1 MLEYLIPIQAI
12 VVVVFLFYLS
22 IGTLKER
29 YGIDVDILKKASP
42 KILKSQLNYVQVMKR
57 QKRTYEMLKN
67 ELAKELNPEKYKNM
81 NNSELAEYIL
91 NNRIDL
97 FPDGVRNAD
106 YQKLKD
112 MGLSKK
118 GKTIAKK
125 KIGQYLEMAD
135 VIDFV
140 RKEDYYVD
148 SMTLDKIN
156 RIVRRPAN
164 MGRVKNMLDKG
175 IIQPEFKKS
184 DSTDFSGLDNLDP
197 YQDRDNFDQK
207 SKGMLVEKSV
217 ADYVKV
223 FLQQYNPGWNIE
235 FADTYDKMKDLF
247 ENEDYAVYQRDSRIY
262 LRNRKDN
269 TKCTEIDL
277 PVIMEKDGEKHIIN
291 LEIKSGE
298 GYKAK
303 LGDIDKIKKRKVNI
317 IKEATG
323 NEYVH
328 LVMYVPED
336 LIKEEEKNVLDEV
349 GGDLLSN
356 GYTVENIDTL
366 VKEFNNKTILKKLMK
381 GYRTYPV

>member
-125 KIGQYLEMAD
+125 KIGQYLEMA
-135 VIDFV
+135 
-140 RKEDYYVD
+140 
-148 SMTLDKIN
+148 
-156 RIVRRPAN
+156 
-164 MGRVKNMLDKG
+164 
-175 IIQPEFKKS
+175 
-184 DSTDFSGLDNLDP
+184 
-197 YQDRDNFDQK
+197 
-207 SKGMLVEKSV
+207 
-217 ADYVKV
+217 
-223 FLQQYNPGWNIE
+223 
-235 FADTYDKMKDLF
+235 
-247 ENEDYAVYQRDSRIY
+247 
-262 LRNRKDN
+262 
-269 TKCTEIDL
+269 
-277 PVIMEKDGEKHIIN
+277 
-291 LEIKSGE
+291 
-298 GYKAK
+298 
-303 LGDIDKIKKRKVNI
+303 
-317 IKEATG
+317 
-323 NEYVH
+323 
-328 LVMYVPED
+328 
-336 LIKEEEKNVLDEV
+336 
-349 GGDLLSN
+349 
-356 GYTVENIDTL
+356 
-366 VKEFNNKTILKKLMK
+366 
-381 GYRTYPV
+381 